1 MTSRRKGI
9 SRIVPE
15 GYSDRKYKHV
25 PVVEYDEEYNKNL
38 MEYIRILQTAKYNAT
53 APRVR
58 RLVRAQ
64 VNKRHGYPIERKPG
78 KERKPTAWN
87 MYAKDKLSQLMK
99 QGYNFRDAMKEASDQ
114 WKIDKEYY
122 TGLYELQQLE
132 IR

>member
-1 MTSRRKGI
+1 
-9 SRIVPE
+9 VPE

-25 PVVEYDEEYNKNL
+25 PVAEYEEEYNKNL
-38 MEYIRILQTAKYNAT
+38 MEYIRNLQSAKYNAT

-58 RLVRAQ
+58 RLVRAA

-87 MYAKDKLSQLMK
+87 AYTKEMYPRLKSE
-99 QGYNFRDAMKEASDQ
+99 GYNFADAMSEISKQ
-114 WKIDKEYY
+114 WKIDKGYY
-122 TGLYELQQLE
+122 VGLHELRQLE

>member
-25 PVVEYDEEYNKNL
+25 PVVEYEEEYNKNL

-58 RLVRAQ
+58 KLVRAQ
-64 VNKRHGYPIERKPG
+64 VNKRHGYPI
-78 KERKPTAWN
+78 ERKPTAWN